1 MKALVVDD
9 SVTMRKML
17 VQFLL
22 QVGIDDCV
30 MAIDGKDALVKL
42 SENSDVDLI
51 LCDWNMPNMSGM
63 ELLTTIRKSANKSE
77 KKFIMVTSE
86 GDQMHVVEAI
96 KGGANNYIIK
106 PFNPAEV
113 IKKIESVINT

>member
-1 MKALVVDD
+1 
-9 SVTMRKML
+9 
-17 VQFLL
+17 
-22 QVGIDDCV
+22 
-30 MAIDGKDALVKL
+30 
-42 SENSDVDLI
+42 
-51 LCDWNMPNMSGM
+51 MSGM